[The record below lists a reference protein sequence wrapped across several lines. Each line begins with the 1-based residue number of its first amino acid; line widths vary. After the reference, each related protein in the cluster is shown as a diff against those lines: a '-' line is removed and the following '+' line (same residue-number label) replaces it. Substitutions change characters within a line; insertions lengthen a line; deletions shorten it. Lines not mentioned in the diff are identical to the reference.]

1 MKLLSCHI
9 ENFGK
14 LSNVDLDFKTGLND
28 ICKDNGWGK
37 STLGAFIRCMFYGLE
52 GSRKKVYSENERT
65 MYQPWNGGFFGGSL
79 SFEVGGKEYTI
90 ERDFGKKD
98 KDMTFKLLDSKTGLE
113 SKDFSEVPGE
123 EIFGVDRESFMRTAF
138 ISSSDIRY
146 EGINSSIGAKVGSVS
161 QKGDLENYDRAAAE
175 ITSFLNENSPRRKTG
190 ELSKYKESIAQL
202 ERDISTSEDLDKRL
216 KDVRTNKEKE
226 EEKLRA
232 LEDKNKEIRELSGLK
247 TEVDS
252 LERSLDSLPKADTSR
267 LRVLEDVFKNGVPE
281 EEAVSENID
290 KINSIQ
296 GLISKNENLEM
307 LIETE
312 EEAAEQVAQNNKGRN
327 SISPVPGV
335 LALILGIAAIIIA
348 FVLGGTIKVAAIIIG
363 AVLAVIGVV
372 VLCISLTSKKAPAPA
387 AGGVGIDKYKQNIKA
402 NNEDIRRM
410 ESDIK
415 DFLKIYGIQ
424 YSRLDAENCLYD
436 LKAKAKEFNDL
447 KKMNDSSAES
457 TQSLR
462 KELDAKK
469 EKLEAYLAA
478 HPGLDMN
485 SGSEEFSQEQSD
497 SRNVIA
503 RYEHEI
509 QEILEGMDML
519 QEQKASLAE
528 MKEKQEQL
536 AKQYEIVEK
545 TGEFLQ
551 RAKENFVA
559 EYMSPVKD
567 AFDKYYTIMTGNLDP
582 KEFRIDANM
591 NIERKEEGSYHSIEA
606 QSTGYS
612 AMIGLCIRLA
622 LLDVMYDNEKPAVVM
637 DDPLSGLDA
646 RNMAGAKKFLDE
658 ISKDYQVIY
667 LSCR

>member
-1 MKLLSCHI
+1 
-9 ENFGK
+9 
-14 LSNVDLDFKTGLND
+14 
-28 ICKDNGWGK
+28 
-37 STLGAFIRCMFYGLE
+37 
-52 GSRKKVYSENERT
+52 
-65 MYQPWNGGFFGGSL
+65 
-79 SFEVGGKEYTI
+79 
-90 ERDFGKKD
+90 
-98 KDMTFKLLDSKTGLE
+98 
-113 SKDFSEVPGE
+113 
-123 EIFGVDRESFMRTAF
+123 
-138 ISSSDIRY
+138 
-146 EGINSSIGAKVGSVS
+146 
-161 QKGDLENYDRAAAE
+161 
-175 ITSFLNENSPRRKTG
+175 
-190 ELSKYKESIAQL
+190 
-202 ERDISTSEDLDKRL
+202 
-216 KDVRTNKEKE
+216 
-226 EEKLRA
+226 
-232 LEDKNKEIRELSGLK
+232 
-247 TEVDS
+247 
-252 LERSLDSLPKADTSR
+252 
-267 LRVLEDVFKNGVPE
+267 
-281 EEAVSENID
+281 
-290 KINSIQ
+290 
-296 GLISKNENLEM
+296 
-307 LIETE
+307 
-312 EEAAEQVAQNNKGRN
+312 
-327 SISPVPGV
+327 
-335 LALILGIAAIIIA
+335 
-348 FVLGGTIKVAAIIIG
+348 
-363 AVLAVIGVV
+363 
-372 VLCISLTSKKAPAPA
+372 
-387 AGGVGIDKYKQNIKA
+387 
-402 NNEDIRRM
+402 
-410 ESDIK
+410 
-415 DFLKIYGIQ
+415 
-424 YSRLDAENCLYD
+424 
-436 LKAKAKEFNDL
+436 
-447 KKMNDSSAES
+447 MNDSSAES

-591 NIERKEEGSYHSIEA
+591 NIERKEEGSYHNIEA

-637 DDPLSGLDA
+637 DDPLSGLDS